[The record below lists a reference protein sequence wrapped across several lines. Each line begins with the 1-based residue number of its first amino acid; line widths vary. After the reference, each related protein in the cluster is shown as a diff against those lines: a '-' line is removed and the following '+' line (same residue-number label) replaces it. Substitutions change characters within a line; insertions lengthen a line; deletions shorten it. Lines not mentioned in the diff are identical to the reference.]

1 MSKLFKNL
9 IVSIAF
15 YFVFNGLFSFA
26 NTVTDTV
33 AQELLQDVIVH
44 KPDVNSSYNYESI
57 ESKIIRVRI
66 INDVKSEADLKE
78 GDKLCF
84 ESLDNIYYK
93 GQKLLAKGDI
103 VYAYV
108 ESSISNGM
116 NGIPGNIVLGN
127 FETINIPNSQ
137 LSDDVEIY
145 GLDLSWLVF
154 PLKWALTFLPPTGS
168 LTNFIKGGHANI
180 KANEIIEIRFYPK
193 R

>member
-66 INDVKSEADLKE
+66 INDVKSEADVKE

-108 ESSISNGM
+108 ESSIANGM

>member
-66 INDVKSEADLKE
+66 ISDVKSEADVKE

-137 LSDDVEIY
+137 LSDNVEIY

>member
-26 NTVTDTV
+26 NPVTDTV

-66 INDVKSEADLKE
+66 INDVKSEADVKE